1 MVANDPLV
9 AHYTF
14 GMIERLQHLWAGLR
28 RFHETEVVVLEQVQL
43 RNLRNLYR
51 AAWVSW
57 PIYALA
63 ASWLLLSDAGGWDA
77 VPLWQRAVGLTH
89 LLGVFLV
96 PPLAWAARRA
106 LHHSPLSG
114 WARAL
119 PVLTV
124 AFSLAQGV
132 AITVFYQWVTPK
144 VTPMMVVATTS
155 AALFYLRPFVSIG
168 LFTTMMVA
176 ALWAMPLTQAD
187 PALLLAS
194 QASAIVIPLSAC
206 VLSLVMWFK
215 NREAVLLTQSLADAN
230 EQLRAK
236 QEELERLALHD
247 GLTGLYNRTEFM
259 RQAGRELKRAAR
271 AGQTTAVVLVDLDH
285 FKHVNDQ
292 WGHPVGDVVLKH
304 VSRLLQQGV
313 RGSDLVARLGGEE
326 FILML
331 CATDLEQAVQ
341 LADKL
346 RATVASQ
353 PAQADDLIV
362 PLTVS
367 LGVVDVP
374 PDLSVQWASIYAA
387 VDAALYRAKAQ
398 GRNRVC
404 GVRLGAG

>member
-1 MVANDPLV
+1 MTFPLP
-9 AHYTF
+9 
-14 GMIERLQHLWAGLR
+14 RLWARLR
-28 RFHETEVVVLEQVQL
+28 RFNHTEPAVLQQVQL

-57 PIYALA
+57 PVYALA
-63 ASWLLLSDAGGWDA
+63 AFWLLWGVTGDGAE

-96 PPLAWAARRA
+96 PPLAWAAQRT
-106 LHHSPLSG
+106 LHRSPHSR

-119 PVLTV
+119 PVVAV

-155 AALFYLRPFVSIG
+155 AALFYLRPVTSLG
-168 LFTTMMVA
+168 LFTAMMVS
-176 ALWAMPLTQAD
+176 ALWALPLTQAD
-187 PALLLAS
+187 PALLLAN

-215 NREAVLLTQSLADAN
+215 NRETVLLTQSLADAN
-230 EQLRAK
+230 HRLKLK
-236 QEELERLALHD
+236 QEELELLALHD

-271 AGQTTAVVLVDLDH
+271 AGQSTAFVLVDLDH
-285 FKHVNDQ
+285 FKRVNDQ

-304 VSRLLQQGV
+304 VSRLLRQGV

-331 CATDLEQAVQ
+331 CATDLDPAVQ

-346 RATVASQ
+346 RVMVAGQ

-374 PDLSVQWASIYAA
+374 PDPSVQWASIYAA
-387 VDAALYRAKAQ
+387 VDAALYRAKTQ

-404 GVRLGAG
+404 ATRLESA